1 MKKLLLFVLSLIV
14 GLGMVFWVLQMVS
27 PEEFKKDLEVFKGSD
42 GLIIL
47 VLSFL
52 TIFMGA
58 WRWKEILKGIGED
71 LPFRKM
77 VSPFL
82 AGFSV
87 MFLAPVLVWGGEALR
102 AYILKKRDNIP
113 WSKGMASVIIDRILE
128 WTANL
133 AVIFLGGIVF
143 IFLNGFP
150 LNNLIWVIL
159 GAFLVLAAFL
169 IYFFVKCYKRE
180 SIVSIFFKKRNLWN
194 VEKEIFKFFKEDKLA
209 VWKAVFLSFLRA
221 AVMYARVWFLIA
233 FLGKS
238 IGALSALAI
247 LGFSYLAVMV
257 PIPTALGTHEAIQ
270 SFAFNSMGLGISS
283 AAAFTMIIRA
293 ADLMVSFIGI
303 IFLFRFGIIMIK
315 DKILNKI
322 DNLTDED

>member
-1 MKKLLLFVLSLIV
+1 
-14 GLGMVFWVLQMVS
+14 
-27 PEEFKKDLEVFKGSD
+27 
-42 GLIIL
+42 
-47 VLSFL
+47 
-52 TIFMGA
+52 
-58 WRWKEILKGIGED
+58 
-71 LPFRKM
+71 
-77 VSPFL
+77 
-82 AGFSV
+82 

-133 AVIFLGGIVF
+133 VVIFFGGIVF

-150 LNNLIWVIL
+150 LNNLTWVIL
-159 GAFLVLAAFL
+159 GAFFVLAAFL
-169 IYFFVKCYKRE
+169 VYFFVKCYKRE
-180 SIVSIFFKKRNLWN
+180 SIVSILFKKKNLWN

-209 VWKAVFLSFLRA
+209 VWKAVLLSFLRA
-221 AVMYARVWFLIA
+221 AIMYARVWFLIA

-238 IGALSALAI
+238 IGALSALTI

-322 DNLTDED
+322 DNLADED